1 MKERGR
7 IFPALYRLHRR
18 RIRPLLL
25 PGPGRGVET
34 ARAVCRSWAHPT
46 ASPEGLRD
54 ARACDCLFDN
64 WLELEARGVIVY
76 VDGEP
81 MSVTAGY
88 PLSEEIF
95 DLSLSKQSRRLSGL
109 SVYSRHAL
117 IRSLPEE
124 YQLLNGEEDLGIAG
138 LRQMKELMR
147 PVSMIKM
154 YEGRA

>member
-1 MKERGR
+1 
-7 IFPALYRLHRR
+7 
-18 RIRPLLL
+18 
-25 PGPGRGVET
+25 
-34 ARAVCRSWAHPT
+34 
-46 ASPEGLRD
+46 
-54 ARACDCLFDN
+54 
-64 WLELEARGVIVY
+64 
-76 VDGEP
+76 